1 MKCAP
6 GERSAF
12 RAFHLA
18 VESLVPQVIG
28 DAARTTHG
36 KAPQK
41 DLQDQHNTG
50 RGRWIQPESPAC
62 WDQQD
67 QPSSGFVP
75 AKQFDPGL
83 KSCRAADHNQRDLKN
98 PSQGLMVPAVSGR
111 VVFLPA
117 LTLMLDAEAPAKP
130 TEQNNGLPQAAN
142 AEQRRI
148 AAIDIGTNSFHLLVA
163 AVDPTL
169 RTFRI
174 IQAEKVTTRLGERD
188 PVTGELTAAA
198 MQRGYETLRQFRD
211 LSASHQV
218 EQIVTAATSAV
229 REAPNGRDFLQTVLD
244 DLDMEVDL
252 VSGPEEARLI
262 YLGVLS
268 GMPFGDRPHLLLDIG
283 GGSTELILAD
293 GRDARALTS
302 TRVGAVR
309 LQRDF
314 VRDDPMPPKRR
325 AFLQAFIQGSLE
337 PAVDK
342 VRRRIKPGERPVLV
356 ATSGTAMAIGSL
368 AASEEERPP
377 RKLHGYRLTRER
389 LDRVV
394 DRLITMT
401 PAQRRELAPINDR
414 RAEIIVPGAL
424 ILQTTMKMLG
434 VEDLVLSERALR
446 EGLIVDWML
455 RHGLL
460 EDRFSFQ
467 SSIRQR
473 TVIHQVQRFAVNQS
487 RAERVANHAL
497 SLFDATGGVMHDDS
511 GEGRELLWAAAM
523 LHSCGQHINISAY
536 HKHSWYLIRHGELL
550 GYSEAEHL
558 MVAAIARYHRRSLPK
573 KRHESWQVLATR
585 ENRRCVHQ
593 MAILLRLAA
602 ALDRRPEPVIS
613 ALRIH
618 AVKGVLHLE
627 LVPDR
632 VNQNV
637 SLEQWSLES
646 CSEVV
651 WEAVGVKLRVS
662 VQG

>member
-1 MKCAP
+1 MA
-6 GERSAF
+6 S
-12 RAFHLA
+12 
-18 VESLVPQVIG
+18 
-28 DAARTTHG
+28 
-36 KAPQK
+36 
-41 DLQDQHNTG
+41 
-50 RGRWIQPESPAC
+50 
-62 WDQQD
+62 
-67 QPSSGFVP
+67 
-75 AKQFDPGL
+75 
-83 KSCRAADHNQRDLKN
+83 
-98 PSQGLMVPAVSGR
+98 AVSGR
-111 VVFLPA
+111 VDFIAA
-117 LTLMLDAEAPAKP
+117 LTLMLDAKAPAQP
-130 TEQNNGLPQAAN
+130 TEQNNGASQAVN
-142 AEQRRI
+142 ADQRRI

-163 AVDPTL
+163 AVDPKL

-174 IQAEKVTTRLGERD
+174 IQAEKATTRLGERD
-188 PVTGELTAAA
+188 PETGELTAAA
-198 MQRGYETLRQFRD
+198 MQRGLETLRQFRD
-211 LSASHQV
+211 LAASHRV

-229 REAPNGRDFLQTVLD
+229 REAPNGRDFLQTILD
-244 DLDMEVDL
+244 DLGMEVDL

-314 VRDDPMPPKRR
+314 VRDDPMPPQRR
-325 AFLQAFIQGSLE
+325 SFLQAFIQGSLE

-342 VRRRIKPGERPVLV
+342 VRRRIKPGETPVLV

-377 RKLHGYRLTRER
+377 RKLHGYRVTRQS
-389 LDRVV
+389 LNQVV

-434 VEDLVLSERALR
+434 VEEFVLSERALR

-455 RHGLL
+455 RQGLL

-473 TVIHQVQRFAVNQS
+473 TVLHQVQRFAVNQS
-487 RAERVANHAL
+487 RAERVASHAL
-497 SLFDATGGVMHDDS
+497 SLYDATRGVMHDDN

-523 LHSCGQHINISAY
+523 LHTCGQHINISAY
-536 HKHSWYLIRHGELL
+536 HKHTWYLIRHGELL

-573 KRHESWQVLATR
+573 KRHESWQLVATR
-585 ENRRCVHQ
+585 DNRRCVHQ
-593 MAILLRLAA
+593 MALLLRLAA

-618 AVKGVLHLE
+618 AVKGSLDLE
-627 LVPDR
+627 IVPER

-637 SLEQWSLES
+637 SLEQWSLEG
-646 CSEVV
+646 CAEVV
-651 WEAVGVKLRVS
+651 KEAVGVNLRVR

>member
-1 MKCAP
+1 MA
-6 GERSAF
+6 S
-12 RAFHLA
+12 
-18 VESLVPQVIG
+18 
-28 DAARTTHG
+28 
-36 KAPQK
+36 
-41 DLQDQHNTG
+41 
-50 RGRWIQPESPAC
+50 
-62 WDQQD
+62 
-67 QPSSGFVP
+67 
-75 AKQFDPGL
+75 
-83 KSCRAADHNQRDLKN
+83 
-98 PSQGLMVPAVSGR
+98 AVSGR
-111 VVFLPA
+111 VDFIAA
-117 LTLMLDAEAPAKP
+117 LTLMLDAKAPAQP
-130 TEQNNGLPQAAN
+130 TEQNNGASQAVN
-142 AEQRRI
+142 ADQRRI

-163 AVDPTL
+163 AVDPKL

-174 IQAEKVTTRLGERD
+174 IQAEKATTRLGERD
-188 PVTGELTAAA
+188 PETGELTEAA
-198 MQRGYETLRQFRD
+198 MQRGLVTLRQFRD
-211 LSASHQV
+211 LAASHRV

-229 REAPNGRDFLQTVLD
+229 REAPNGRDFLQTILD
-244 DLDMEVDL
+244 DLGMEVDL

-314 VRDDPMPPKRR
+314 VRDDPMPPQRR
-325 AFLQAFIQGSLE
+325 SFLQAFIQGSLE

-342 VRRRIKPGERPVLV
+342 VRRRIKPGETPVLV

-377 RKLHGYRLTRER
+377 RKLHGYRVTRQS
-389 LDRVV
+389 LNQVV

-434 VEDLVLSERALR
+434 VEEFVLSERALR

-455 RHGLL
+455 RQGLL

-473 TVIHQVQRFAVNQS
+473 TVLHQVQRFAVNQS
-487 RAERVANHAL
+487 RAERVASHAL
-497 SLFDATGGVMHDDS
+497 SLYDATRGVMHDDS

-523 LHSCGQHINISAY
+523 LHTCGQHINISAY
-536 HKHSWYLIRHGELL
+536 HKHTWYLIRHGELL

-573 KRHESWQVLATR
+573 KRHESWQLVATR
-585 ENRRCVHQ
+585 DNRRCVHQ
-593 MAILLRLAA
+593 MALLLRLAA

-618 AVKGVLHLE
+618 AVKGSLDLE
-627 LVPDR
+627 IVPER

-637 SLEQWSLES
+637 SLEQWSLEG
-646 CSEVV
+646 CAEVV
-651 WEAVGVKLRVS
+651 KEAVGVNLRVK

>member
-1 MKCAP
+1 MA
-6 GERSAF
+6 S
-12 RAFHLA
+12 
-18 VESLVPQVIG
+18 
-28 DAARTTHG
+28 
-36 KAPQK
+36 
-41 DLQDQHNTG
+41 
-50 RGRWIQPESPAC
+50 
-62 WDQQD
+62 
-67 QPSSGFVP
+67 
-75 AKQFDPGL
+75 
-83 KSCRAADHNQRDLKN
+83 
-98 PSQGLMVPAVSGR
+98 AVSVR
-111 VVFLPA
+111 VDFIAA
-117 LTLMLDAEAPAKP
+117 LTLMLDAKAPAQP
-130 TEQNNGLPQAAN
+130 TEQNNGASQAVN
-142 AEQRRI
+142 ADQRRI

-163 AVDPTL
+163 AVDPKL

-174 IQAEKVTTRLGERD
+174 IQAEKATTRLGERD
-188 PVTGELTAAA
+188 PETGELTAAA
-198 MQRGYETLRQFRD
+198 MQRGLETLRQFRD
-211 LSASHQV
+211 LAASHRV

-229 REAPNGRDFLQTVLD
+229 REAPNGRDFLQTILD
-244 DLDMEVDL
+244 DLGMEVDL

-314 VRDDPMPPKRR
+314 VRDDPMPPQRR
-325 AFLQAFIQGSLE
+325 SFLQAFIQGSLE

-342 VRRRIKPGERPVLV
+342 VRRRIKPGETPVLV

-377 RKLHGYRLTRER
+377 RKLHGYRVTRQC
-389 LDRVV
+389 LDKVV

-434 VEDLVLSERALR
+434 VEEFVLSERALR

-455 RHGLL
+455 RQGLL

-487 RAERVANHAL
+487 RAERVASHAL
-497 SLFDATGGVMHDDS
+497 SLYDATRGVMHDDS

-523 LHSCGQHINISAY
+523 LHTCGQHINISAY
-536 HKHSWYLIRHGELL
+536 HKHTWYLIRHGELL

-573 KRHESWQVLATR
+573 KRHESWQLVATR
-585 ENRRCVHQ
+585 DNRRCVHQ
-593 MAILLRLAA
+593 MALLLRLAA

-618 AVKGVLHLE
+618 AVKGSLDLE
-627 LVPDR
+627 IVPER

-637 SLEQWSLES
+637 SLEQWSLEG
-646 CSEVV
+646 CAEVV
-651 WEAVGVKLRVS
+651 KEAVGVNLRVR

>member
-1 MKCAP
+1 MA
-6 GERSAF
+6 S
-12 RAFHLA
+12 
-18 VESLVPQVIG
+18 
-28 DAARTTHG
+28 
-36 KAPQK
+36 
-41 DLQDQHNTG
+41 
-50 RGRWIQPESPAC
+50 
-62 WDQQD
+62 
-67 QPSSGFVP
+67 
-75 AKQFDPGL
+75 
-83 KSCRAADHNQRDLKN
+83 
-98 PSQGLMVPAVSGR
+98 AVSGR
-111 VVFLPA
+111 VDFIAA
-117 LTLMLDAEAPAKP
+117 LTLMLDAKAPAQP
-130 TEQNNGLPQAAN
+130 TEQNNGASQAVN
-142 AEQRRI
+142 ADQRRI

-163 AVDPTL
+163 AVDPKL

-174 IQAEKVTTRLGERD
+174 IQAEKATTRLGERD
-188 PVTGELTAAA
+188 PETGELTEAA
-198 MQRGYETLRQFRD
+198 MQRGLETLRQFRD
-211 LSASHQV
+211 LAASHRV

-229 REAPNGRDFLQTVLD
+229 REAPNGRDFLQTILD
-244 DLDMEVDL
+244 DLGMEVDL

-314 VRDDPMPPKRR
+314 VRDDPMPPQRR
-325 AFLQAFIQGSLE
+325 SFLQAFIQGSLE

-342 VRRRIKPGERPVLV
+342 VRRRIKPGETPVLV

-377 RKLHGYRLTRER
+377 RKLHGYSVTRQR
-389 LDRVV
+389 LDKVV

-434 VEDLVLSERALR
+434 VGEFVLSERALR

-455 RHGLL
+455 RQGLL

-473 TVIHQVQRFAVNQS
+473 TVLHQVQRFAVNQS
-487 RAERVANHAL
+487 RAERVASHAL
-497 SLFDATGGVMHDDS
+497 SLYDATRGVMHDDS

-523 LHSCGQHINISAY
+523 LHTCGQHINISAY
-536 HKHSWYLIRHGELL
+536 HKHTWYLIRHGELL

-573 KRHESWQVLATR
+573 KRHESWQLVATR
-585 ENRRCVHQ
+585 DNRRCVHQ
-593 MAILLRLAA
+593 MALLLRLAA

-618 AVKGVLHLE
+618 AVKGSLDLE
-627 LVPDR
+627 IVPER

-637 SLEQWSLES
+637 SLEQWSLEG
-646 CSEVV
+646 CAEVV
-651 WEAVGVKLRVS
+651 KEAVGVNLRVR

>member
-1 MKCAP
+1 MA
-6 GERSAF
+6 S
-12 RAFHLA
+12 
-18 VESLVPQVIG
+18 
-28 DAARTTHG
+28 
-36 KAPQK
+36 
-41 DLQDQHNTG
+41 
-50 RGRWIQPESPAC
+50 
-62 WDQQD
+62 
-67 QPSSGFVP
+67 
-75 AKQFDPGL
+75 
-83 KSCRAADHNQRDLKN
+83 
-98 PSQGLMVPAVSGR
+98 AVSGR
-111 VVFLPA
+111 VDFIAA
-117 LTLMLDAEAPAKP
+117 LTLMLDAKAPAQP
-130 TEQNNGLPQAAN
+130 TEQNNGASQAVN
-142 AEQRRI
+142 ADQRRI

-163 AVDPTL
+163 AVDPKL

-174 IQAEKVTTRLGERD
+174 IQAEKATTRLGERD
-188 PVTGELTAAA
+188 PETGELTAAA
-198 MQRGYETLRQFRD
+198 MQRGLETLRQFRD
-211 LSASHQV
+211 LAASHRV

-229 REAPNGRDFLQTVLD
+229 REAPNGRDFLQTILD
-244 DLDMEVDL
+244 DLGMEVDL

-314 VRDDPMPPKRR
+314 VRDDPMPPQRR
-325 AFLQAFIQGSLE
+325 SFLQAFIQGSLE

-342 VRRRIKPGERPVLV
+342 VRRRIKPGETPVLV

-377 RKLHGYRLTRER
+377 RKLHGYCVTRQS
-389 LDRVV
+389 LNQVV

-434 VEDLVLSERALR
+434 LEEFVLSERALR

-455 RHGLL
+455 RQGLL

-473 TVIHQVQRFAVNQS
+473 TVLHQVQRFAVNQS
-487 RAERVANHAL
+487 RAERVASHAL
-497 SLFDATGGVMHDDS
+497 SLYDATRGVMHDDS

-523 LHSCGQHINISAY
+523 LHTCGQHINISAY
-536 HKHSWYLIRHGELL
+536 HKHTWYLIRHGELL

-573 KRHESWQVLATR
+573 KRHESWQLVATR
-585 ENRRCVHQ
+585 DNRRCVHQ
-593 MAILLRLAA
+593 MALLLRLAA

-618 AVKGVLHLE
+618 AVKGSLDLE
-627 LVPDR
+627 IVPER

-637 SLEQWSLES
+637 SLEQWSLEG
-646 CSEVV
+646 CAEVV
-651 WEAVGVKLRVS
+651 KEAVGVNLRVR

>member
-1 MKCAP
+1 MT
-6 GERSAF
+6 S
-12 RAFHLA
+12 
-18 VESLVPQVIG
+18 
-28 DAARTTHG
+28 
-36 KAPQK
+36 
-41 DLQDQHNTG
+41 
-50 RGRWIQPESPAC
+50 
-62 WDQQD
+62 
-67 QPSSGFVP
+67 
-75 AKQFDPGL
+75 
-83 KSCRAADHNQRDLKN
+83 
-98 PSQGLMVPAVSGR
+98 AVSGR
-111 VVFLPA
+111 VDFIAA
-117 LTLMLDAEAPAKP
+117 LTLMLDAKAPAQP
-130 TEQNNGLPQAAN
+130 TEQNNGASQAVN
-142 AEQRRI
+142 ADQRRI

-163 AVDPTL
+163 AVDPKL

-174 IQAEKVTTRLGERD
+174 IQAEKATTRLGERD
-188 PVTGELTAAA
+188 PETGELTEAA
-198 MQRGYETLRQFRD
+198 MQRGLETLRQFRD
-211 LSASHQV
+211 LAASHRV

-229 REAPNGRDFLQTVLD
+229 REAPNGRDFLQTILD
-244 DLDMEVDL
+244 DLGMEVDL

-314 VRDDPMPPKRR
+314 VRDDPMPPQRR
-325 AFLQAFIQGSLE
+325 SFLQAFIQGSLE

-342 VRRRIKPGERPVLV
+342 VRRRIKPGETPVLV

-377 RKLHGYRLTRER
+377 RKLHGYRVTRQS
-389 LDRVV
+389 LNQVV

-434 VEDLVLSERALR
+434 VEEFVLSERALR

-455 RHGLL
+455 RQGLL

-473 TVIHQVQRFAVNQS
+473 TVLHQVQRFAVNQS
-487 RAERVANHAL
+487 RAERVASHAL
-497 SLFDATGGVMHDDS
+497 SLYDATRGVMHDDS

-523 LHSCGQHINISAY
+523 LHTCGQHINISAY
-536 HKHSWYLIRHGELL
+536 HKHTWYLIRHGELL

-573 KRHESWQVLATR
+573 KRHESWQLVATR
-585 ENRRCVHQ
+585 DNRRCVHQ
-593 MAILLRLAA
+593 MALLLRLAA

-618 AVKGVLHLE
+618 AVKGSLDLE
-627 LVPDR
+627 IVPER

-637 SLEQWSLES
+637 SLEQWSLEG
-646 CSEVV
+646 CAEVV
-651 WEAVGVKLRVS
+651 KEAVGVNLRVR

>member
-1 MKCAP
+1 MA
-6 GERSAF
+6 S
-12 RAFHLA
+12 
-18 VESLVPQVIG
+18 
-28 DAARTTHG
+28 
-36 KAPQK
+36 
-41 DLQDQHNTG
+41 
-50 RGRWIQPESPAC
+50 
-62 WDQQD
+62 
-67 QPSSGFVP
+67 
-75 AKQFDPGL
+75 
-83 KSCRAADHNQRDLKN
+83 
-98 PSQGLMVPAVSGR
+98 AVSGR
-111 VVFLPA
+111 VDFIAA
-117 LTLMLDAEAPAKP
+117 LTLMLDAKAPAQP
-130 TEQNNGLPQAAN
+130 TEQNNGASQAVN
-142 AEQRRI
+142 ADQRRI

-163 AVDPTL
+163 AVDPKL

-174 IQAEKVTTRLGERD
+174 IQAEKATTRLGERD
-188 PVTGELTAAA
+188 PETGELTETA
-198 MQRGYETLRQFRD
+198 MQRGLESLRQFRD
-211 LSASHQV
+211 LAASHRV

-229 REAPNGRDFLQTVLD
+229 REAPNGRDFLQTILD
-244 DLDMEVDL
+244 DLGMEVDL

-314 VRDDPMPPKRR
+314 VRDDPMPPQRR
-325 AFLQAFIQGSLE
+325 SFLQAFIQGSLE

-342 VRRRIKPGERPVLV
+342 VRRRIKPGETPVLV

-377 RKLHGYRLTRER
+377 RKLHGYRVTRQS
-389 LDRVV
+389 LNQVV

-434 VEDLVLSERALR
+434 VGEFVLSERALR

-455 RHGLL
+455 RQGLL

-473 TVIHQVQRFAVNQS
+473 TVLHQVQRFAVNQS
-487 RAERVANHAL
+487 RAERVASHAL
-497 SLFDATGGVMHDDS
+497 SLYDATRGVMHDDS

-523 LHSCGQHINISAY
+523 LHTCGQHINISAY
-536 HKHSWYLIRHGELL
+536 HKHTWYLIRHGELL

-573 KRHESWQVLATR
+573 KRHESWQLVATR
-585 ENRRCVHQ
+585 DNRRCVHQ
-593 MAILLRLAA
+593 MALLLRLAA

-618 AVKGVLHLE
+618 AVKGSLDLE
-627 LVPDR
+627 IVPER

-637 SLEQWSLES
+637 SLEQWSLEG
-646 CSEVV
+646 CAEVV
-651 WEAVGVKLRVS
+651 KEAVGVNLRVR

>member
-1 MKCAP
+1 MA
-6 GERSAF
+6 S
-12 RAFHLA
+12 
-18 VESLVPQVIG
+18 
-28 DAARTTHG
+28 
-36 KAPQK
+36 
-41 DLQDQHNTG
+41 
-50 RGRWIQPESPAC
+50 
-62 WDQQD
+62 
-67 QPSSGFVP
+67 
-75 AKQFDPGL
+75 
-83 KSCRAADHNQRDLKN
+83 
-98 PSQGLMVPAVSGR
+98 AVSVR
-111 VVFLPA
+111 VDFIAA
-117 LTLMLDAEAPAKP
+117 LTLMLDAKAPAQP
-130 TEQNNGLPQAAN
+130 TEQNNGASQAVN
-142 AEQRRI
+142 ADQRRI

-163 AVDPTL
+163 AVDPKL

-174 IQAEKVTTRLGERD
+174 IQAEKATTRLGERD
-188 PVTGELTAAA
+188 PETGELTAAA
-198 MQRGYETLRQFRD
+198 MQRGLETLRQFRD
-211 LSASHQV
+211 LAASHRV

-229 REAPNGRDFLQTVLD
+229 REAPNGRDFLQTILD
-244 DLDMEVDL
+244 DLGMEVDL

-314 VRDDPMPPKRR
+314 VRDDPMPPQRR
-325 AFLQAFIQGSLE
+325 SFLQAFIQGSLE

-342 VRRRIKPGERPVLV
+342 VRRRIKPGETPVLV

-377 RKLHGYRLTRER
+377 RKLHGYRVTRQS
-389 LDRVV
+389 LNQVV

-434 VEDLVLSERALR
+434 VEEFVLSERALR

-455 RHGLL
+455 RQGLL

-473 TVIHQVQRFAVNQS
+473 TVLHQVQRFAVNQS
-487 RAERVANHAL
+487 RAERVASHAL
-497 SLFDATGGVMHDDS
+497 SLYDATRGVMHDDS

-523 LHSCGQHINISAY
+523 LHTCGQHINISAY
-536 HKHSWYLIRHGELL
+536 HKHTWYLIRHGELL

-573 KRHESWQVLATR
+573 KRHESWQLVATR
-585 ENRRCVHQ
+585 DNRRCVHQ
-593 MAILLRLAA
+593 MALLLRLAA

-618 AVKGVLHLE
+618 AVKGSLDLE
-627 LVPDR
+627 IVPER

-637 SLEQWSLES
+637 SLEQWSLEG
-646 CSEVV
+646 CAEVV
-651 WEAVGVKLRVS
+651 KEAVGVNLRVR
-662 VQG
+662 VQD

>member
-1 MKCAP
+1 MA
-6 GERSAF
+6 S
-12 RAFHLA
+12 
-18 VESLVPQVIG
+18 
-28 DAARTTHG
+28 
-36 KAPQK
+36 
-41 DLQDQHNTG
+41 
-50 RGRWIQPESPAC
+50 
-62 WDQQD
+62 
-67 QPSSGFVP
+67 
-75 AKQFDPGL
+75 
-83 KSCRAADHNQRDLKN
+83 
-98 PSQGLMVPAVSGR
+98 AVSGR
-111 VVFLPA
+111 VDFIAA
-117 LTLMLDAEAPAKP
+117 LTLMLDAKAPAQP
-130 TEQNNGLPQAAN
+130 TEQNNGASQAVN
-142 AEQRRI
+142 ADQRRI

-163 AVDPTL
+163 AVDPKL

-174 IQAEKVTTRLGERD
+174 IQAEKATTRLGERD
-188 PVTGELTAAA
+188 PETGELTAAA
-198 MQRGYETLRQFRD
+198 MQRGLETLRQFRD
-211 LSASHQV
+211 LAASHRV

-229 REAPNGRDFLQTVLD
+229 REAPNGRDFLQTILD
-244 DLDMEVDL
+244 DLGMEVDL

-314 VRDDPMPPKRR
+314 VRDDPMPPQRR
-325 AFLQAFIQGSLE
+325 SFLQAFIQGSLE

-342 VRRRIKPGERPVLV
+342 VRRRIKPGETPVLV

-377 RKLHGYRLTRER
+377 RKLHGYCVTRQS
-389 LDRVV
+389 LNQVV

-434 VEDLVLSERALR
+434 VEEFVLSERALR

-455 RHGLL
+455 RQGLL

-473 TVIHQVQRFAVNQS
+473 TVLHQVQRFAVNQS
-487 RAERVANHAL
+487 RAERVASHAL
-497 SLFDATGGVMHDDS
+497 SLYDATRGVMHDDS

-523 LHSCGQHINISAY
+523 LHTCGQHINISAY
-536 HKHSWYLIRHGELL
+536 HKHTWYLIRHGELL

-573 KRHESWQVLATR
+573 KRHESWQLVATR
-585 ENRRCVHQ
+585 DNRRCVHQ
-593 MAILLRLAA
+593 MALLLRLAA

-618 AVKGVLHLE
+618 AVKGSLDLE
-627 LVPDR
+627 IVPER

-637 SLEQWSLES
+637 SLEQWSLEG
-646 CSEVV
+646 CAEVV
-651 WEAVGVKLRVS
+651 KEAVGVNLRVR

>member
-1 MKCAP
+1 MA
-6 GERSAF
+6 S
-12 RAFHLA
+12 
-18 VESLVPQVIG
+18 
-28 DAARTTHG
+28 
-36 KAPQK
+36 
-41 DLQDQHNTG
+41 
-50 RGRWIQPESPAC
+50 
-62 WDQQD
+62 
-67 QPSSGFVP
+67 
-75 AKQFDPGL
+75 
-83 KSCRAADHNQRDLKN
+83 
-98 PSQGLMVPAVSGR
+98 AVSVR
-111 VVFLPA
+111 VDFIAA
-117 LTLMLDAEAPAKP
+117 LTLMLDAKAPAQP
-130 TEQNNGLPQAAN
+130 TEQNNGASQAVN
-142 AEQRRI
+142 ADQRRI

-163 AVDPTL
+163 AVDPKL

-174 IQAEKVTTRLGERD
+174 IQAEKATTRLGERD
-188 PVTGELTAAA
+188 PETGELTEAA
-198 MQRGYETLRQFRD
+198 MQRGLETLRQFRD
-211 LSASHQV
+211 LAASHRV

-229 REAPNGRDFLQTVLD
+229 REAPNGRDFLQTILD
-244 DLDMEVDL
+244 DLGMEVDL

-314 VRDDPMPPKRR
+314 VRDDPMPPQRR
-325 AFLQAFIQGSLE
+325 SFLQAFIQGSLE

-342 VRRRIKPGERPVLV
+342 VRRRIKPGETPVLV

-368 AASEEERPP
+368 AASEEDRPP
-377 RKLHGYRLTRER
+377 RKLHGYCVTRQS
-389 LDRVV
+389 LNQVV
-394 DRLITMT
+394 DRLIAMT

-434 VEDLVLSERALR
+434 VEEFVLSERALR

-455 RHGLL
+455 RQGLL

-473 TVIHQVQRFAVNQS
+473 TVLHQVQRFAVNQS
-487 RAERVANHAL
+487 RAERVASHAL
-497 SLFDATGGVMHDDS
+497 SLYDATRGVMHDDS

-523 LHSCGQHINISAY
+523 LHTCGQHINISAY
-536 HKHSWYLIRHGELL
+536 HKHTWYLIRHGELL

-573 KRHESWQVLATR
+573 KRHESWQLVATR
-585 ENRRCVHQ
+585 DNRRCVHQ
-593 MAILLRLAA
+593 MALLLRLAA

-618 AVKGVLHLE
+618 AVKGSLDLE
-627 LVPDR
+627 IVPER

-637 SLEQWSLES
+637 SLEQWSLEG
-646 CSEVV
+646 CAEVV
-651 WEAVGVKLRVS
+651 KEAVGVNLRVR

>member
-1 MKCAP
+1 MA
-6 GERSAF
+6 S
-12 RAFHLA
+12 
-18 VESLVPQVIG
+18 
-28 DAARTTHG
+28 
-36 KAPQK
+36 
-41 DLQDQHNTG
+41 
-50 RGRWIQPESPAC
+50 
-62 WDQQD
+62 
-67 QPSSGFVP
+67 
-75 AKQFDPGL
+75 
-83 KSCRAADHNQRDLKN
+83 
-98 PSQGLMVPAVSGR
+98 AVSGR
-111 VVFLPA
+111 VDFIAA
-117 LTLMLDAEAPAKP
+117 LTLMLDAKAPAQP
-130 TEQNNGLPQAAN
+130 TEQNNGASQAVN
-142 AEQRRI
+142 ADLRRI

-163 AVDPTL
+163 AVDPKL

-174 IQAEKVTTRLGERD
+174 IQAEKATTRLGERD
-188 PVTGELTAAA
+188 PETGELTEAA
-198 MQRGYETLRQFRD
+198 MQRGLETLRQFRD
-211 LSASHQV
+211 LAASHRV

-229 REAPNGRDFLQTVLD
+229 REAPNGRDFLQTILD
-244 DLDMEVDL
+244 DLGMEVDL

-314 VRDDPMPPKRR
+314 VRDDPMPPQRR
-325 AFLQAFIQGSLE
+325 SFLQAFIQGSLE

-342 VRRRIKPGERPVLV
+342 VRRRIKPGETPVLV

-377 RKLHGYRLTRER
+377 RKLHGYRVTRQS
-389 LDRVV
+389 LNQVV

-434 VEDLVLSERALR
+434 VGEFVLSERALR

-455 RHGLL
+455 RQGLL

-473 TVIHQVQRFAVNQS
+473 TVLHQVQRFAVNQS
-487 RAERVANHAL
+487 RAERVASHAL
-497 SLFDATGGVMHDDS
+497 SLYDATRGVMHDDS

-523 LHSCGQHINISAY
+523 LHTCGQHINISAY
-536 HKHSWYLIRHGELL
+536 HKHTWYLIRHGELL

-573 KRHESWQVLATR
+573 KRHESWQLVATR
-585 ENRRCVHQ
+585 DNRRCVHQ
-593 MAILLRLAA
+593 MALLLRLAA

-618 AVKGVLHLE
+618 AVKGSLDLE
-627 LVPDR
+627 IVPER

-637 SLEQWSLES
+637 SLEQWSLEG
-646 CSEVV
+646 CAEVV
-651 WEAVGVKLRVS
+651 KEAVGVNLRVR

>member
-1 MKCAP
+1 MA
-6 GERSAF
+6 S
-12 RAFHLA
+12 
-18 VESLVPQVIG
+18 
-28 DAARTTHG
+28 
-36 KAPQK
+36 
-41 DLQDQHNTG
+41 
-50 RGRWIQPESPAC
+50 
-62 WDQQD
+62 
-67 QPSSGFVP
+67 
-75 AKQFDPGL
+75 
-83 KSCRAADHNQRDLKN
+83 
-98 PSQGLMVPAVSGR
+98 AVSVR
-111 VVFLPA
+111 VDFIAA
-117 LTLMLDAEAPAKP
+117 LTLMLDAKAPAEP
-130 TEQNNGLPQAAN
+130 TEQNNGASQAVN
-142 AEQRRI
+142 ADQRRI

-163 AVDPTL
+163 AVDPKL

-174 IQAEKVTTRLGERD
+174 IQAEKATTRLGERD
-188 PVTGELTAAA
+188 PETGELTEAA
-198 MQRGYETLRQFRD
+198 MQRGLETLRQFRD
-211 LSASHQV
+211 LAASHRV

-229 REAPNGRDFLQTVLD
+229 REAPNGRDFLQTILD
-244 DLDMEVDL
+244 DLGMEVDL

-314 VRDDPMPPKRR
+314 VRDDPMPPQRR
-325 AFLQAFIQGSLE
+325 SFLKAFIQGSLE

-342 VRRRIKPGERPVLV
+342 VRRRIKPGETPVLV

-377 RKLHGYRLTRER
+377 RKLHGYRVTRQR
-389 LDRVV
+389 LDNVV

-434 VEDLVLSERALR
+434 VEDFVLSERALR

-455 RHGLL
+455 RQGLL

-473 TVIHQVQRFAVNQS
+473 TVLHQVQRFAVNQS
-487 RAERVANHAL
+487 RAERVASHAL
-497 SLFDATGGVMHDDS
+497 SLYDATRGVMHDDS

-523 LHSCGQHINISAY
+523 LHTCGQHINISAY
-536 HKHSWYLIRHGELL
+536 HKHTWYLIRHGELL

-573 KRHESWQVLATR
+573 KRHESWQLVATR
-585 ENRRCVHQ
+585 DNRRCVHQ
-593 MAILLRLAA
+593 MALLLRLAA

-618 AVKGVLHLE
+618 AVKGSLDLE
-627 LVPDR
+627 IVPER

-637 SLEQWSLES
+637 SLEQWSLEG
-646 CSEVV
+646 CAEVV
-651 WEAVGVKLRVS
+651 KEAVGVNLRVR

>member
-1 MKCAP
+1 MA
-6 GERSAF
+6 S
-12 RAFHLA
+12 
-18 VESLVPQVIG
+18 
-28 DAARTTHG
+28 
-36 KAPQK
+36 
-41 DLQDQHNTG
+41 
-50 RGRWIQPESPAC
+50 
-62 WDQQD
+62 
-67 QPSSGFVP
+67 
-75 AKQFDPGL
+75 
-83 KSCRAADHNQRDLKN
+83 
-98 PSQGLMVPAVSGR
+98 AVSVR
-111 VVFLPA
+111 VDFIAA
-117 LTLMLDAEAPAKP
+117 LTLMLDAKAPAQP
-130 TEQNNGLPQAAN
+130 TEQNNGASQAVN
-142 AEQRRI
+142 ADQRRI

-163 AVDPTL
+163 AVDPKL

-174 IQAEKVTTRLGERD
+174 IQAEKATTRLGERD
-188 PVTGELTAAA
+188 PETGELTAAA
-198 MQRGYETLRQFRD
+198 MQRGLETLRQFRD
-211 LSASHQV
+211 LAASHRV

-229 REAPNGRDFLQTVLD
+229 REAPNGRDFLQTILD
-244 DLDMEVDL
+244 DLGMEVDL

-314 VRDDPMPPKRR
+314 VRDDPMPPQRR
-325 AFLQAFIQGSLE
+325 SFLQAFIQGSLE

-342 VRRRIKPGERPVLV
+342 VRRRIKPGETPVLV

-377 RKLHGYRLTRER
+377 RKLHGYCVTRQS
-389 LDRVV
+389 LNQVV

-434 VEDLVLSERALR
+434 VEEFVLSERALR

-455 RHGLL
+455 RQGLL

-473 TVIHQVQRFAVNQS
+473 TVLHQVQRFAVNQS
-487 RAERVANHAL
+487 RAERVASHAL
-497 SLFDATGGVMHDDS
+497 SLYDATRGVMHDDS

-523 LHSCGQHINISAY
+523 LHTCGQHINISAY
-536 HKHSWYLIRHGELL
+536 HKHTWYLIRHGELL

-573 KRHESWQVLATR
+573 KRHESWQLVATR
-585 ENRRCVHQ
+585 DNRRCVHQ
-593 MAILLRLAA
+593 MALLLRLAA

-618 AVKGVLHLE
+618 AVKGSLDLE
-627 LVPDR
+627 IVPER

-637 SLEQWSLES
+637 SLEQWSLEG
-646 CSEVV
+646 CAEVV
-651 WEAVGVKLRVS
+651 KEAVGVNLRVR

>member
-1 MKCAP
+1 MA
-6 GERSAF
+6 
-12 RAFHLA
+12 
-18 VESLVPQVIG
+18 
-28 DAARTTHG
+28 
-36 KAPQK
+36 
-41 DLQDQHNTG
+41 
-50 RGRWIQPESPAC
+50 
-62 WDQQD
+62 
-67 QPSSGFVP
+67 
-75 AKQFDPGL
+75 
-83 KSCRAADHNQRDLKN
+83 
-98 PSQGLMVPAVSGR
+98 PAVSGR
-111 VVFLPA
+111 VDFIAA
-117 LTLMLDAEAPAKP
+117 LTLMLDAKAPAQP
-130 TEQNNGLPQAAN
+130 TEQNNGVSQAVN
-142 AEQRRI
+142 ADLRRI

-163 AVDPTL
+163 AVDPKL

-174 IQAEKVTTRLGERD
+174 IQAEKATTRLGERD
-188 PVTGELTAAA
+188 PETGELTEAA
-198 MQRGYETLRQFRD
+198 MQRGLETLRQFRD
-211 LSASHQV
+211 LAASHRV

-229 REAPNGRDFLQTVLD
+229 REAPNGRDFLQTILD
-244 DLDMEVDL
+244 DLGMEVDL

-314 VRDDPMPPKRR
+314 VRDDPMPPQRR
-325 AFLQAFIQGSLE
+325 SFLQAFIQGSLE

-342 VRRRIKPGERPVLV
+342 VRRRIKPGETPVLV

-377 RKLHGYRLTRER
+377 RKLHGYRVTWQSLNK
-389 LDRVV
+389 VV

-434 VEDLVLSERALR
+434 VEDFVLSERALR

-455 RHGLL
+455 RQGLL

-487 RAERVANHAL
+487 RAERVASHAL
-497 SLFDATGGVMHDDS
+497 SLYDATRGVMHDDS

-523 LHSCGQHINISAY
+523 LHTCGQHINISAY
-536 HKHSWYLIRHGELL
+536 HKHTWYLIRHGELL

-573 KRHESWQVLATR
+573 KRHESWQLVATR
-585 ENRRCVHQ
+585 DNRRCVHQ
-593 MAILLRLAA
+593 MALLLRLAA

-618 AVKGVLHLE
+618 AVKGSLDLE
-627 LVPDR
+627 IVPER

-637 SLEQWSLES
+637 SLEQWSLEG
-646 CSEVV
+646 CAEVV
-651 WEAVGVKLRVS
+651 KEAVGVNLRVR

>member
-1 MKCAP
+1 MA
-6 GERSAF
+6 S
-12 RAFHLA
+12 
-18 VESLVPQVIG
+18 
-28 DAARTTHG
+28 
-36 KAPQK
+36 
-41 DLQDQHNTG
+41 
-50 RGRWIQPESPAC
+50 
-62 WDQQD
+62 
-67 QPSSGFVP
+67 
-75 AKQFDPGL
+75 
-83 KSCRAADHNQRDLKN
+83 
-98 PSQGLMVPAVSGR
+98 AVSVR
-111 VVFLPA
+111 VDFIAA
-117 LTLMLDAEAPAKP
+117 LTLMLDAKAPAQP
-130 TEQNNGLPQAAN
+130 TEQNNGASQAVN
-142 AEQRRI
+142 ADQRRI

-163 AVDPTL
+163 AVDPKL

-174 IQAEKVTTRLGERD
+174 IQAEKATTRLGERD
-188 PVTGELTAAA
+188 PETGELTEAA
-198 MQRGYETLRQFRD
+198 MQRGLETLRQFRD
-211 LSASHQV
+211 LAASHRV

-229 REAPNGRDFLQTVLD
+229 REAPNGRDFLQTILD
-244 DLDMEVDL
+244 DLGMEVDL

-314 VRDDPMPPKRR
+314 VRDDPMPPQRR
-325 AFLQAFIQGSLE
+325 SFLQAFIQGSLE

-342 VRRRIKPGERPVLV
+342 VRRRIKPGETPVLV

-377 RKLHGYRLTRER
+377 RKLHGYCVTRQS
-389 LDRVV
+389 LNQVV

-434 VEDLVLSERALR
+434 VEEFVLSERALR

-455 RHGLL
+455 RQGLL

-473 TVIHQVQRFAVNQS
+473 TVLHQVQRFAVNQS
-487 RAERVANHAL
+487 RAERVASHAL
-497 SLFDATGGVMHDDS
+497 SLYDATRGVMHDDS

-523 LHSCGQHINISAY
+523 LHTCGQHINISAY
-536 HKHSWYLIRHGELL
+536 HKHTWYLIRHGELL

-573 KRHESWQVLATR
+573 KRHESWQLVATR
-585 ENRRCVHQ
+585 DNRRCVHQ
-593 MAILLRLAA
+593 MALLLRLAA

-618 AVKGVLHLE
+618 AVKGSLDLE
-627 LVPDR
+627 IVPER

-637 SLEQWSLES
+637 SLEQWSLEG
-646 CSEVV
+646 CAEVV
-651 WEAVGVKLRVS
+651 KEAVGVNLRVR